1 MHIAIDQI
9 YRYRHTQTSDLLPQA
24 TPPDVKHHTSVK
36 MAPGMSLY
44 SVNAIII
51 LSTDDG
57 ARIFSKYYA
66 PPHHGAGTCRQLL
79 PAGTQLGLDLM
90 LTMMGAQP
98 RMDHTVT

>member
-1 MHIAIDQI
+1 
-9 YRYRHTQTSDLLPQA
+9 
-24 TPPDVKHHTSVK
+24 

-66 PPHHGAGTCRQLL
+66 PPHHAGNACML
-79 PAGTQLGLDLM
+79 LM
-90 LTMMGAQP
+90 LDSLPST
-98 RMDHTVT
+98 